1 MGSEFVSG
9 QGVESRACV
18 WGSSPRIPLSYLV
31 TSSAGLHSRYISYST
46 RLLRG
51 VENVA
56 FCRATAYSLQKKI
69 TFSLS
74 NFHQHFYVN
83 QMFIKNFCNNGADG
97 KYGMGQIW
105 GSSHFCEGFLYEA
118 PTIKYGAGQI
128 RVSPVLKCLLPSIT
142 SSRPVCELPGSPAH
156 PSSRRAFVLSHEYVL

>member
-1 MGSEFVSG
+1 MSNLG
-9 QGVESRACV
+9 RAC
-18 WGSSPRIPLSYLV
+18 GDHHLASLCLILSRPRQVYIPDTFPTPHDCSC
-31 TSSAGLHSRYISYST
+31 
-46 RLLRG
+46 G

-105 GSSHFCEGFLYEA
+105 GSSHFCEGFHYKA
-118 PTIKYGAGQI
+118 PENNMGRDRFGADPIFVKGSIKKHQKIIWDGTDLA
-128 RVSPVLKCLLPSIT
+128 PLPS
-142 SSRPVCELPGSPAH
+142 L
-156 PSSRRAFVLSHEYVL
+156 